1 MLVCPSDFLSFAFM
15 NFIILLLVTFAL
27 FLNTKLFP
35 NLLVWI
41 KPYGTYWLFA
51 SSGLVALIIYCTI
64 MPESKGKSMV
74 EIKQMFAAKDK
85 NKSKLD
91 SIDC

>member
-1 MLVCPSDFLSFAFM
+1 M

-74 EIKQMFAAKDK
+74 EIKHMFAAKDK
-85 NKSKLD
+85 KKSKLD